1 MRAIEILGGF
11 GLDHLKLVD
20 RPDPAPGPGQVVVAM
35 KAASLN
41 YRDLLVATGKY
52 NPKMPLPRIPCSDG
66 AGVVEAVG
74 EGVSTVKVGDRV
86 ASTFFQGWVSG
97 GYNEAVGKTAL
108 GGAIDG
114 VLAERVVLEADGVVP
129 IPGDLSFEEAATL
142 PCAALTAWHGLVE
155 SGHVKAGESV
165 LVQGTGGVSLFAL
178 QFARLHGARVI
189 VTSSGDEKLRK
200 AMAMGASDG
209 VNYKDTPDWDKRV
222 VELTGGVGVDHVV
235 EVGGSGTLGRSVQA
249 VRAGGHIAV
258 DMVTEQLPPLAK
270 GAAAHGVNLLMLI
283 VCLFVAFYG
292 ARLCVATW
300 GQSIAELDWLPVG
313 LTYTALPLGSIVTL
327 LFVVERMLF
336 GSQAE
341 RRIVRYEDQLV
352 EAVEAAH

>member
-189 VTSSGDEKLRK
+189 VTSSGNEKLRK

-249 VRAGGHIAV
+249 VRAGGHIALIGV
-258 DMVTEQLPPLAK
+258 LTQGDFDPRPLLMRSIRLQGIYVGSRTMFEAMNR
-270 GAAAHGVNLLMLI
+270 AIALHGVRPTIDRVFPMEQ
-283 VCLFVAFYG
+283 A
-292 ARLCVATW
+292 A
-300 GQSIAELDWLPVG
+300 D
-313 LTYTALPLGSIVTL
+313 ALGYLESAGH
-327 LFVVERMLF
+327 FGKVVV
-336 GSQAE
+336 
-341 RRIVRYEDQLV
+341 RIG
-352 EAVEAAH
+352 

>member
-249 VRAGGHIAV
+249 VRAGGHIALIGV
-258 DMVTEQLPPLAK
+258 LTQGDFDTRPLLMRSIRLQGIYVGSRTMFEAMNR
-270 GAAAHGVNLLMLI
+270 AIALHGVRPTIDRVFPMEQ
-283 VCLFVAFYG
+283 A
-292 ARLCVATW
+292 A
-300 GQSIAELDWLPVG
+300 D
-313 LTYTALPLGSIVTL
+313 ALGYLESAGH
-327 LFVVERMLF
+327 FGKVVV
-336 GSQAE
+336 
-341 RRIVRYEDQLV
+341 RIG
-352 EAVEAAH
+352 

>member
-249 VRAGGHIAV
+249 VRAGGHIALIGV
-258 DMVTEQLPPLAK
+258 LTQGDFDPRPLLMRSIRLQGIYVGSRTMFEAMNR
-270 GAAAHGVNLLMLI
+270 AIALHGVRPTIDRVFPMEQ
-283 VCLFVAFYG
+283 A
-292 ARLCVATW
+292 A
-300 GQSIAELDWLPVG
+300 D
-313 LTYTALPLGSIVTL
+313 ALGYL
-327 LFVVERMLF
+327 
-336 GSQAE
+336 
-341 RRIVRYEDQLV
+341 
-352 EAVEAAH
+352 EAAGHFGKVVVRIG

>member
-129 IPGDLSFEEAATL
+129 IPGDLSFEEATTL

-189 VTSSGDEKLRK
+189 VTSSSDEKLRK
-200 AMAMGASDG
+200 AMTMGASDG

-249 VRAGGHIAV
+249 VRAGGHIALIGV
-258 DMVTEQLPPLAK
+258 LTQGDFDTRPLLMRSIRLQGIYVGSRTMFEAMNR
-270 GAAAHGVNLLMLI
+270 AIALHGVRPTIDRVFPMEQ
-283 VCLFVAFYG
+283 A
-292 ARLCVATW
+292 A
-300 GQSIAELDWLPVG
+300 D
-313 LTYTALPLGSIVTL
+313 ALGYLESAGH
-327 LFVVERMLF
+327 FGKVVV
-336 GSQAE
+336 
-341 RRIVRYEDQLV
+341 RIG
-352 EAVEAAH
+352 

>member
-129 IPGDLSFEEAATL
+129 IPGDLSFEEATTL

-189 VTSSGDEKLRK
+189 VTSSSDEKLRK

-249 VRAGGHIAV
+249 VRAGGHIALIGV
-258 DMVTEQLPPLAK
+258 LTQGDFDTRPLLMRSIRLQGIYVGSRTMFEAMNR
-270 GAAAHGVNLLMLI
+270 AIALHGVRPTIDRVFPMEQ
-283 VCLFVAFYG
+283 A
-292 ARLCVATW
+292 A
-300 GQSIAELDWLPVG
+300 D
-313 LTYTALPLGSIVTL
+313 ALGYLESAGH
-327 LFVVERMLF
+327 FGKVVV
-336 GSQAE
+336 
-341 RRIVRYEDQLV
+341 RIG
-352 EAVEAAH
+352 

>member
-52 NPKMPLPRIPCSDG
+52 NPKMPLPRSPCSDG

-249 VRAGGHIAV
+249 VRAGGHIALIGV
-258 DMVTEQLPPLAK
+258 LTQGDFDPRPLLMRSIRLQGIYVGSRTMFEAMNR
-270 GAAAHGVNLLMLI
+270 AIALHGVRPTIDRVFQMEQ
-283 VCLFVAFYG
+283 A
-292 ARLCVATW
+292 A
-300 GQSIAELDWLPVG
+300 D
-313 LTYTALPLGSIVTL
+313 ALGYLESAGH
-327 LFVVERMLF
+327 FGKVVV
-336 GSQAE
+336 
-341 RRIVRYEDQLV
+341 RIG
-352 EAVEAAH
+352 

>member
-249 VRAGGHIAV
+249 VRAGGHIALIGV
-258 DMVTEQLPPLAK
+258 LTQGDFDPRPLLMRSIRLQGIYVGSRTMFEAMNR
-270 GAAAHGVNLLMLI
+270 AIALHGVRPTIDRVFPMEQ
-283 VCLFVAFYG
+283 A
-292 ARLCVATW
+292 A
-300 GQSIAELDWLPVG
+300 D
-313 LTYTALPLGSIVTL
+313 ALGYLESAGH
-327 LFVVERMLF
+327 FGKVVV
-336 GSQAE
+336 
-341 RRIVRYEDQLV
+341 RIG
-352 EAVEAAH
+352 